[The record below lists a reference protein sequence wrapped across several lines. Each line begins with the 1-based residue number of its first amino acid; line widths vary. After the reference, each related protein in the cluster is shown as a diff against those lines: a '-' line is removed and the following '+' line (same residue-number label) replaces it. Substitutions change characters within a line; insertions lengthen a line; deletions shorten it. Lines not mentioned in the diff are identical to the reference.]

1 MEPIR
6 LKTAAEWAGADPAP
20 LPDAE
25 ITEITRN
32 TRTLQPGALFVPL
45 KGAKADGHDY
55 IGAAEAA
62 GAAAA
67 LCSRADVTAGIPLV
81 KVPDTL
87 AAAQKLAANYRTWLA
102 KPVIGMFQEFPLDA
116 ARMAISLELFVV
128 LAILGTVVQ
137 AIVRED

>member
-45 KGAKADGHDY
+45 LTVIAVTFGWFPASRPGAWLLFLGIALAVFAAMTLGFELYFRIAGRRYDGMLGQCRKEHE
-55 IGAAEAA
+55 AE
-62 GAAAA
+62 
-67 LCSRADVTAGIPLV
+67 
-81 KVPDTL
+81 
-87 AAAQKLAANYRTWLA
+87 
-102 KPVIGMFQEFPLDA
+102 
-116 ARMAISLELFVV
+116 
-128 LAILGTVVQ
+128 
-137 AIVRED
+137 